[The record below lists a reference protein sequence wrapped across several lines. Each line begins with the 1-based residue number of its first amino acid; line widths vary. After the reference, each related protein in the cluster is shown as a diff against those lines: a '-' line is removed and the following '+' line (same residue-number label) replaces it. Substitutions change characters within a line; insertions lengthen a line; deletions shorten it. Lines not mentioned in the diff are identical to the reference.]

1 MAQETKVS
9 STPPKMGPGRGM
21 NMTTA
26 KAKNFKKSIKSLLGS
41 LKTYRFIV
49 ILALA
54 FAVASTT
61 FNIAAP
67 EIIKQIGEH
76 IDLSVKSG
84 IAIDM
89 SKVAYYGIILI
100 CMYVLSAILNLV
112 QGVIMSKVT
121 SQVTKKYRRDLST
134 KINRLPLKYFDDN
147 SFGDTL
153 SRITNDVDTL
163 GHSLSNSLSSII
175 TSATM
180 FLGSIV
186 MMLVNSPLLTLVMLG
201 MLPISAGLI
210 MLVVRFSQK
219 YFVRQQRELG
229 NINGQIEEM
238 YSAHTVVSVFGGEQ
252 KAQNKFEKTNK
263 KLFASSSKANFLSGL
278 MHPIMNF
285 VGNLTYV
292 AVCIVGAWIAIKNNN
307 PSFAITIV
315 AFVSYMRMFNNQISN
330 VANISSTL
338 QLTAAASERIFEFL
352 DEEEQLKEDKQK
364 QLKTVKG
371 DIEFKNVSFGYNPD
385 KTIIHNFNA
394 KIKAGQKVAIVGP
407 TGAGKTTMVNLLMRF
422 YEIGSGDITIDGV
435 SIKDMP
441 REEVR
446 SYFGMVLQDT
456 WLFEGTIREN
466 ISYGT
471 QGLTNEEIENACC
484 FAHIDHFIR
493 SLPGGYDMKIDEKA
507 NISQGQK
514 QLLTIARAMVNN
526 TPMLILDEATSSVD
540 TRTEEQIQK
549 AMDKLAEGKT
559 SFVIAHRLSTIKNA
573 DLILVMKD
581 GNIIETGKHK
591 ELLKQ
596 GGFYADLYNSQFSKK
611 HIKAE
616 ETA

>member
-1 MAQETKVS
+1 MAQPNKPAMQ
-9 STPPKMGPGRGM
+9 PPRGPGGPK
-21 NMTTA
+21 NMSTA
-26 KAKNFKKSIKSLLGS
+26 KAKNFKKSMISLINS
-41 LKTYRFIV
+41 LKKYHIFI
-49 ILALA
+49 IIALA

-61 FNIAAP
+61 FNIIAP
-67 EIIKQIGEH
+67 NIIKKIGELVVNAGYKH
-76 IDLSVKSG
+76 

-89 SKVAYYGIILI
+89 GKVAYFAIILI
-100 CMYVLSAILNLV
+100 CMYVVSALLNLV
-112 QGVIMSKVT
+112 QGFMMSKIT
-121 SQVTKKYRRDLST
+121 SQVTKKYRSDIT
-134 KINRLPLKYFDDN
+134 AKINRLPLKYFDSN

-163 GHSLSNSLSSII
+163 GQSLSNSVSSII
-175 TSATM
+175 SSVTM
-180 FLGSIV
+180 IIGAII
-186 MMLVNSPLLTLVMLG
+186 MMLVNSPLLTLVVIV
-201 MLPISAGLI
+201 MLPISMGLI
-210 MLVVRFSQK
+210 LLVVKFSQK
-219 YFVRQQRELG
+219 FFVRQQKELG
-229 NINGQIEEM
+229 VINGQIEEI
-238 YSAHTVVSVFGGEQ
+238 YSAHTVVSVFGGEK
-252 KAQNKFEKTNK
+252 KAQEKFEKTNK
-263 KLFASSSKANFLSGL
+263 ALFNSSSKAQFLSGL
-278 MHPIMNF
+278 MHPVMNF

-292 AVCIVGAWIAIKNNN
+292 VVCIVGAYIAIKNNN
-307 PSFAITIV
+307 PAFAVTIV
-315 AFVSYMRMFNNQISN
+315 TFITYMRTFNNQVSN

-338 QLTAAASERIFEFL
+338 QSTAAASERIFEFL
-352 DEEEQLKEDKQK
+352 EEAEQEKEDKPRK
-364 QLKTVKG
+364 LNKIKG
-371 DIEFKNVSFGYNPD
+371 DVEFRNVSFGYTEE
-385 KTIIHNFNA
+385 KTIIKDFSA

-422 YEIGSGDITIDGV
+422 YEIGGGDILIDGV
-435 SIKDMP
+435 SIKDMS

-446 SYFGMVLQDT
+446 NCFGMVLQDT

-471 QGLTNEEIENACC
+471 QGLSNEEIENACC

-514 QLLTIARAMVNN
+514 QLLTIARVMVNN

-581 GNIIETGKHK
+581 GNIIETGNHNA
-591 ELLKQ
+591 LLEK
-596 GGFYADLYNSQFSKK
+596 GGFYADLYNSQFTKK
-611 HIKAE
+611 HSE
-616 ETA
+616 VSES